1 MFARITKFQIKIEKI
16 ETGVRLYNESVIP
29 SAKAQKGFCRLS
41 LLINPETGEGASITF
56 WDSEED
62 ARANEENQ
70 YYQQQ
75 LIKFLNFLEKPT
87 FIREGYEV
95 FIDA

>member
-1 MFARITKFQIKIEKI
+1 MYARMTKFRIKIEKI
-16 ETGVRLYNESVIP
+16 ETGVRLYNESVVP

-41 LLINPETGEGASITF
+41 LLINRETGEGASITY

-62 ARANEENQ
+62 ARANEENR
-70 YYQQQ
+70 YYQNQ

-95 FIDA
+95 FVDA

>member
-1 MFARITKFQIKIEKI
+1 MFARMTKFRIKIDKI
-16 ETGVRLYNESVIP
+16 ETAIRLYNESVVP

-41 LLINPETGEGASITF
+41 LLVNRETGEGTSITF

-62 ARANEENQ
+62 AKANEENR
-70 YYQQQ
+70 YYQNQ

-95 FIDA
+95 VTDV

>member
-1 MFARITKFQIKIEKI
+1 MFARMTKFRIKIDKI
-16 ETGVRLYNESVIP
+16 ETAIRLYNESVVP

-41 LLINPETGEGASITF
+41 LLVNRETGEGTSITF

-62 ARANEENQ
+62 AKANEENR
-70 YYQQQ
+70 YYQNQ

-95 FIDA
+95 ATDV

>member
-1 MFARITKFQIKIEKI
+1 MYARMTKFRIKIEKI
-16 ETGVRLYNESVIP
+16 ETGVRLYNESVVP

-41 LLINPETGEGASITF
+41 LLINRETGEGASITY

-62 ARANEENQ
+62 ARANEENR
-70 YYQQQ
+70 YYQNQ

-87 FIREGYEV
+87 FTREGYEV
-95 FIDA
+95 FVDA